1 MAKPEKPKEPVK
13 TKLKKGDRVI
23 VIAGANKGQKGK
35 ILSIDREKGRAVV
48 EKVNMVRKH
57 MKKKRANETGG
68 IIDKEGT
75 IHLSNLMYLHQDKPT
90 RLGARLEVLDI
101 AGSKETIKNRIAIS
115 NGDIID

>member
-1 MAKPEKPKEPVK
+1 MAIPQKPKEPVK
-13 TKLKKGDRVI
+13 TKLKKGDKVL

-90 RLGARLEVLDI
+90 RLGARVELMDF
-101 AGSKETIKNRIAIS
+101 GGRKEPVKNRIAIS
-115 NGDIID
+115 TGDIVD